1 MEVLGSVFLKVDV
14 NPASFVKKM
23 IDDEIGAGRFV
34 IKMSN
39 KYFISEI
46 INNMSVNVAEISE
59 EQYNYVQALE
69 LVLKHLNK
77 K

>member
-14 NPASFVKKM
+14 NPSSFIKKM
-23 IDDEIGAGRFV
+23 IEDEIGAGRFV
-34 IKMSN
+34 IKISN